1 MARISGLERN
11 IAYPNDKTRDM
22 ESILA
27 STAQDI
33 YKNFKAGWEVNDGKF
48 LNFIDDR
55 EEVYEKGSN

>member
-1 MARISGLERN
+1 
-11 IAYPNDKTRDM
+11 M

-55 EEVYEKGSN
+55 EELER

>member
-27 STAQDI
+27 STAQTLYET
-33 YKNFKAGWEVNDGKF
+33 YKVGWEVNDGKF

-55 EEVYEKGSN
+55 EEADEL